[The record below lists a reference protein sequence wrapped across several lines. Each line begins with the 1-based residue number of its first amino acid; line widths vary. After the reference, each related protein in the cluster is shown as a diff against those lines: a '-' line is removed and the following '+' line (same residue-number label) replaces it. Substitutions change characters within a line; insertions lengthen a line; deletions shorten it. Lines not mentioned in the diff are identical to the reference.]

1 MKPLKERVSITLDND
16 VVEQIKLL
24 AAEDDRSFSQFVN
37 KILREY
43 LRRGAAQDGG
53 RG

>member
-16 VVEQIKLL
+16 VVTQIKQL
-24 AAEDDRSFSQFVN
+24 AEADDRSFSQFIN

-43 LRRGAAQDGG
+43 LRQETNTDR
-53 RG
+53 